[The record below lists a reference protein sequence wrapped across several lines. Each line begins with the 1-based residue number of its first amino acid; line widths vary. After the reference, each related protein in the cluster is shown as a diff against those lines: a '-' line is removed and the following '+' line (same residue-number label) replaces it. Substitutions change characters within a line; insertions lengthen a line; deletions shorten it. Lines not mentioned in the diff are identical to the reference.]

1 MKLCFHSESIDLTYV
16 SEIVSKTEH
25 KNKMDTSGLD
35 IIKCLVSWYEKY
47 VYDLSVY
54 IYVHIYIYEILIA
67 KLRLTLKKVA
77 KNTRPFRY
85 DLNQILYDYTV
96 EVKNKIQGLRFDRHS
111 LKNYGQRFI
120 TLYRSQ

>member
-85 DLNQILYDYTV
+85 DQI
-96 EVKNKIQGLRFDRHS
+96 KSCMIIQWKWKIRFKALDLIDIAWRTMDRDS
-111 LKNYGQRFI
+111 
-120 TLYRSQ
+120 

>member
-54 IYVHIYIYEILIA
+54 IYVHIYIWNPYCKIKTYIKESS
-67 KLRLTLKKVA
+67 KK
-77 KNTRPFRY
+77 
-85 DLNQILYDYTV
+85 
-96 EVKNKIQGLRFDRHS
+96 H
-111 LKNYGQRFI
+111 
-120 TLYRSQ
+120 